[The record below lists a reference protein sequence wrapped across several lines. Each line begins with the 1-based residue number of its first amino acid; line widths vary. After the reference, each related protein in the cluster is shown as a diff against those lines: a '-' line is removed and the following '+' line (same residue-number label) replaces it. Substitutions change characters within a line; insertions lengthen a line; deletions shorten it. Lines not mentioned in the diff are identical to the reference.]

1 MITIQTSN
9 LTKRYGRQRGV
20 EDLSIEVREGETY
33 GFLGPNGAGKST
45 TINVLMGFRNPSSG
59 SAKVLGY
66 DVVREREAIH
76 REVGFMPG
84 ELSLY
89 ENLTGGELLEY
100 FGNLR
105 GGLDRAYAT
114 ELAERFSCE
123 LDRPIGTLS
132 KGNKQKVG
140 LLQALAHRPKL
151 LILDEPTSGLDPL
164 NQREFYAVVKEAKK
178 TGTTVFLSSHV
189 MSEVEHVC
197 DRVAIIR
204 GGKLVSVEKLAKLHE
219 QALRHVEIEF
229 VKKTPAGIFKAI
241 DSVTDVRR
249 DGHHLHCNVR
259 GSMDAVIKELAGY
272 DVKNIISE
280 HASLEELFYTLYGD
294 DDATA

>member
-1 MITIQTSN
+1 MITIQTSS
-9 LTKRYGRQRGV
+9 LTKRYGKQRGID
-20 EDLSIEVREGETY
+20 DLSIEVREGETF

-45 TINVLMGFRNPSSG
+45 TINVLMGFRNPTSG
-59 SAKVLGY
+59 SAKVLGH
-66 DVVREREAIH
+66 DVVSEREAIH
-76 REVGFMPG
+76 REVGFVPG
-84 ELSLY
+84 ELALY

-105 GGLDRAYAT
+105 GGLDEKYAR

-140 LLQALAHRPKL
+140 LLQALVHRPKL

-164 NQREFYAVVKEAKK
+164 NQREFYSVIKEAKK

-204 GGKLVSVEKLAKLHE
+204 NGKLVSVEKLAKLHE

-229 VKKTPAGIFKAI
+229 VKKAPAGIFKTI
-241 DSVTDVRR
+241 DSVTDVKR

-259 GSMDAVIKELAGY
+259 GSMDQVIKELAGY
-272 DVKNIISE
+272 EVKNIISE

-294 DDATA
+294 DDATT